1 MGNSVTLAF
10 IRCEKCVLS
19 KQRTHSGYFCGQKG
33 WQFIGRHQEIGWK
46 KNKQEAKL
54 EALSKESTL
63 VISLHVINLL
73 KRSKLT
79 KAGHRL
85 SLVPDNMRKKM
96 GTLAFCQMAKT
107 RSTLDP
113 PKRHNGHHRGGD
125 NSEGKFRTY

>member
-1 MGNSVTLAF
+1 MFYQSKGHTQGTSVDKKDGNLLEG
-10 IRCEKCVLS
+10 IRKLS
-19 KQRTHSGYFCGQKG
+19 
-33 WQFIGRHQEIGWK
+33 WK